1 MIYYITT
8 LFTYIYLYLPIFT
21 YIYLSVPNLC
31 RAKGEASDKADQED
45 LVDLPDAL
53 PGENRECCAGHSTLC

>member
-8 LFTYIYLYLPIFT
+8 LFTYTIVT

-45 LVDLPDAL
+45 LADLPDAL
-53 PGENRECCAGHSTLC
+53 PGENRKCCAGHSTLC